1 MEKETIPAT
10 EESLQ
15 LEVDDHRMNAPNP
28 ARLSAFHPVLV
39 DGIEGTA
46 AVGAMGGYSTRLV
59 FQLETPHPDF
69 GVDFGTKHFRF
80 LEPGLVEWG
89 HDGKQFT
96 LLKIIN

>member
-15 LEVDDHRMNAPNP
+15 LEVDDHRMNTPSP

-46 AVGAMGGYSTRLV
+46 AVGAMGGYSTLLV

-89 HDGKQFT
+89 YDGKQFT

>member
-15 LEVDDHRMNAPNP
+15 LEVDDHPMNTPRP
-28 ARLSAFHPVLV
+28 PRLSAFHPVLI

-46 AVGAMGGYSTRLV
+46 AVGSMGGYSTRLAI
-59 FQLETPHPDF
+59 QLEAPHPDF
-69 GVDFGTKHFRF
+69 GIDFSTKYFRF
-80 LEPGLVEWG
+80 LEPGIVEWG

-96 LLKIIN
+96 VLKIVE